1 VWALRRWKDAA
12 ARLFGLFLSPRRW
25 KERLLN
31 LGMGLMGSLAL
42 ASSALL
48 LTRVGGRG
56 LASRLRPAGGLE
68 DAHFL
73 IQIQAGLAG
82 VAVPIL
88 LLILERMG
96 EDEILPI
103 SRALI
108 RRTLAFPLIFYA
120 LGGLAALLCLPEP
133 PFALFTVL
141 LTCLG
146 LLFAYGRAAVAARD
160 PDALREEALELLR
173 RDGQRQNQY
182 AVQARLERIAQEGR
196 RAAQEGA
203 WRRVEEALKAWKSL
217 ACGLAEQLE
226 RDLNRAYGR
235 HEREKRLS
243 RAAESGRL
251 IARALD
257 PLAPA
262 LARLREEPELL
273 EGLLDLPEEFL
284 AQRLDRPGEGL
295 ARWAAGLQVM
305 VRLYPRLPPD
315 ARRRAAEEWAHAM
328 SYEEGLW
335 SGRDPDRIALLVWAA
350 AGLGAAALLEEDE
363 DAWSFLELL
372 AQGGGVERGAAALH
386 LAARALEAALDF
398 LRPSERRRRIWEGL
412 SSGGRLARA
421 AAGAPF
427 SEIAR
432 TAQERQT
439 WLRLWIPSRERIG
452 RAFPE
457 ESLLQMALAWGLA
470 VREPED
476 PQAEGLDDELIRDWI
491 CPGIARWRHAWER
504 SGLSGMVSEAERLLE
519 TAERIGEKLAC
530 RGGRKG
536 GSDADSGDRR
546 AQFPVV

>member
-12 ARLFGLFLSPRRW
+12 VRLFGLFLSPRRW

-133 PFALFTVL
+133 PFAFFTVL

-217 ACGLAEQLE
+217 AWGLAEQLE

-273 EGLLDLPEEFL
+273 ERLLNLPEEFL
-284 AQRLDRPGEGL
+284 AQRPDRLGEGL

-363 DAWSFLELL
+363 DAWSFLGLPPGGPRAPRPRKPSFPDRPPRRKRAGRRRPIGPPRILL
-372 AQGGGVERGAAALH
+372 APTRILLRRDSVQGMNPAHRGPGGRPPHHPDGRGDRRER
-386 LAARALEAALDF
+386 
-398 LRPSERRRRIWEGL
+398 LRSEGL
-412 SSGGRLARA
+412 TAVTNDFVIICFGGRGRRA
-421 AAGAPF
+421 
-427 SEIAR
+427 
-432 TAQERQT
+432 
-439 WLRLWIPSRERIG
+439 
-452 RAFPE
+452 
-457 ESLLQMALAWGLA
+457 
-470 VREPED
+470 
-476 PQAEGLDDELIRDWI
+476 
-491 CPGIARWRHAWER
+491 AWER
-504 SGLSGMVSEAERLLE
+504 
-519 TAERIGEKLAC
+519 
-530 RGGRKG
+530 RKP
-536 GSDADSGDRR
+536 SRT
-546 AQFPVV
+546 V